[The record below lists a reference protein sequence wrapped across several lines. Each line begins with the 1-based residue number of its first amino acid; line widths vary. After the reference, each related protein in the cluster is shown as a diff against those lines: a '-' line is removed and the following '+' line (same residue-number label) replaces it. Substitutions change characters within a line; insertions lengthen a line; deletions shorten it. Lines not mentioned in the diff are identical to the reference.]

1 MVIFFLQILFFQLI
15 KSSFQSKNVLNEPI
29 IYSNNKEIYFYEEE
43 MDISILT
50 NCSSYTE
57 NTQILICLLN
67 VTRDN
72 SEAVKKLFLNEKFR
86 DIIIRFLSLFIDK
99 EIYGFFNDLVTEF
112 FNTSKSYIDDFFGM
126 IKMCEIKSPC
136 IVDFLINIIK
146 FRGYPG
152 KYTTYFVFENIC
164 DVLNYPGFEKL
175 IKALDNS
182 GTFIFI
188 IFKSQVKI
196 STFSEVYSYL
206 ENLIN
211 NYSGVLN
218 TFIYDIFK
226 SFKNLTNTI
235 DLYYDF
241 ISNNSDFV
249 ESMEELFKN
258 KMVLKALSEAIY
270 YDDEVI
276 NELKN
281 IILKDTEIIAFYIS
295 IIQDKP
301 IINATLAL
309 LRNVENDDL
318 ILLILLLE

>member
-112 FNTSKSYIDDFFGM
+112 FNTSKSYIDDFFDM

-152 KYTTYFVFENIC
+152 KYTTYC
-164 DVLNYPGFEKL
+164 
-175 IKALDNS
+175 
-182 GTFIFI
+182 
-188 IFKSQVKI
+188 
-196 STFSEVYSYL
+196 
-206 ENLIN
+206 
-211 NYSGVLN
+211 
-218 TFIYDIFK
+218 
-226 SFKNLTNTI
+226 
-235 DLYYDF
+235 
-241 ISNNSDFV
+241 
-249 ESMEELFKN
+249 
-258 KMVLKALSEAIY
+258 VLKIY
-270 YDDEVI
+270 MMY
-276 NELKN
+276 
-281 IILKDTEIIAFYIS
+281 
-295 IIQDKP
+295 
-301 IINATLAL
+301 
-309 LRNVENDDL
+309 
-318 ILLILLLE
+318 